1 MAEFIEHNG
10 QKYPVDLDRQ
20 ERKSF
25 GSGAPPPP
33 PQDKTQDDLERE
45 AMDRAP
51 RDAPGAP
58 GAEVPQAP
66 RDAPGA
72 PGAEV
77 PQAPQQEA
85 VRPADQFGTPPRP
98 ADPEGTTGQGA
109 GQGGQDMSALLNAMK
124 EMQIEL
130 VAIRSSLENGIQITG

>member
-45 AMDRAP
+45 AMDR
-51 RDAPGAP
+51 
-58 GAEVPQAP
+58 
-66 RDAPGA
+66 A